1 MSVSDYFS
9 TFCSNLRMDSDTVSK
24 IQSRYHQITKRI
36 NIDYWD
42 SESTTLHS
50 LYVGSYGRGTE
61 IWTSDIDIIVQLP
74 WSIYLKYDAYNS
86 KGQWHKGRFQCQILV
101 SYPYLT
107 HHNDY

>member
-24 IQSRYHQITKRI
+24 IQYRYHQITKRI
-36 NIDYWD
+36 NLDYWNSL
-42 SESTTLHS
+42 SEITHS

-74 WSIYLKYDAYNS
+74 DSTYEKFNAYKSN
-86 KGQWHKGRFQCQILV
+86 GQ
-101 SYPYLT
+101 
-107 HHNDY
+107 